1 MSHNLYVTLLHEKS
15 LTLPNWFCPSF
26 FPPRGPKIHWKI
38 WPPISAYLHFTPVEE
53 KNCVS
58 ETREFAGLELLFI
71 GTIRPTSP
79 ASWVS
84 LANKHCRQILCPVES
99 PHFQNSKHRL
109 CKQSDGGLNTVLATS
124 CNGYFETNKQTQRAH
139 ILIVSIFPG
148 LCCQI
153 QDEVKDVVEG
163 EDVVLECRFSPSLS
177 GTDGTLYWIRSS
189 ANQHDNVAIGD
200 TPYSTGYTWVLS
212 LAKSHTRNGV
222 FLLLLRC

>member
-1 MSHNLYVTLLHEKS
+1 M
-15 LTLPNWFCPSF
+15 
-26 FPPRGPKIHWKI
+26 
-38 WPPISAYLHFTPVEE
+38 EE

-58 ETREFAGLELLFI
+58 ETLELL
-71 GTIRPTSP
+71 RWWNYYLYEPAQHRTSP
-79 ASWVS
+79 ASWTFLTWVS
-84 LANKHCRQILCPVES
+84 LAWLANKHCRQKLCPVES

-200 TPYSTGYTWVLS
+200 TPYSTGYTWVL
-212 LAKSHTRNGV
+212 
-222 FLLLLRC
+222 LLSSQYTLYSITVLQYSQVPHKKRSFSPFVKMLT